1 MAEKIKTKI
10 SFWVVFVALF
20 AFAEVQASPI
30 NEEVA
35 ADDLSVVEVDEHE
48 ADMNDPLEYLNRGIY
63 GVNRFVDGLVLRP
76 LAYGYRDLL
85 FDPIKARVSNVI
97 DNLATPVTLAN
108 DILQL
113 KPDRAFESMARFFI
127 NTTIG
132 LLGLFDVAADCF
144 DIQPHKEDFG
154 QTLGYWGLG
163 DGPYLMLPILGPSN
177 LRDAVGRVADYI
189 IDPYNAY
196 MRVHNHEGAILAR
209 SSVDAVVSRERV
221 LDLTESIDKTED
233 PYKQYRILYMQNR
246 QYAIADGKIAR
257 ESPVPSEME
266 AQTDSEPK

>member
-1 MAEKIKTKI
+1 MVKKSKKIAWWVI
-10 SFWVVFVALF
+10 LAAVCSFAPI
-20 AFAEVQASPI
+20 QASPI
-30 NEEVA
+30 NESA
-35 ADDLSVVEVDEHE
+35 PAGDLSTVEVDEHE

-63 GVNRFVDGLVLRP
+63 GVNRFLDGLVLRP

-113 KPDRAFESMARFFI
+113 KGDRAFESMARFFI

-132 LLGLFDVAADCF
+132 LLGLFDVAADYF

-154 QTLGYWGLG
+154 QTLGYWGVG
-163 DGPYLMLPILGPSN
+163 DGPYLMLPIFGPSN
-177 LRDAVGRVADYI
+177 LRDTVGRVADYI
-189 IDPYNAY
+189 VDPYNAY
-196 MRVHNHEGAILAR
+196 MRVHHHDGAILAR

-246 QYAIADGKIAR
+246 QYNIQDGKIAR
-257 ESPVPSEME
+257 ESPVPAEMD
-266 AQTDSEPK
+266 AQDDSKGNK